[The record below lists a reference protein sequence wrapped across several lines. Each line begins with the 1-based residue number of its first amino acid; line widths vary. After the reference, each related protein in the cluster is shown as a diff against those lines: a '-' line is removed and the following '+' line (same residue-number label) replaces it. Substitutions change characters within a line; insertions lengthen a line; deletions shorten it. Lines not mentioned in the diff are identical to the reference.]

1 MLAEAFGAAPVGLD
15 VVQLP
20 VGAST
25 RWGALPFATP
35 ADRQPG
41 MLSLVLNRVAQT
53 AATDPWYGLMLD
65 EWVEL
70 IPTDTETTGLTFQ
83 YDDPGAEAAQSVLLA
98 VPPVSGVTSWDLA
111 TVVDILNETL
121 DLAKMRAVDG
131 RLLGALGQLLPATYF
146 TQNQNRD
153 TITIEWLNAMRAEA
167 SVITG
172 SV

>member
-1 MLAEAFGAAPVGLD
+1 
-15 VVQLP
+15 
-20 VGAST
+20 
-25 RWGALPFATP
+25 
-35 ADRQPG
+35 
-41 MLSLVLNRVAQT
+41 
-53 AATDPWYGLMLD
+53 
-65 EWVEL
+65 
-70 IPTDTETTGLTFQ
+70 LTFQ